1 MIKSLLKLLVVL
13 VIGVL
18 VYNYFFGT
26 PSEKETS
33 KEIFSDVR
41 DLGKA
46 SWGLLRSE
54 KEKFDAGK
62 YDEAVDKVGGLLRS
76 LNGKARDIGDRESL
90 QRLEELERR
99 RVALDKEITEMDR
112 LNETGK
118 TTAANKKETEIRKEW
133 RTLMDA
139 TEVIMNNLEKAPR

>member
-1 MIKSLLKLLVVL
+1 MKSLLKLLVVV

-26 PSEKETS
+26 QEEKETS
-33 KEIFSDVR
+33 KEIFSNVR

-46 SWGLLRSE
+46 TWGLLRSE
-54 KEKFDAGK
+54 KAKFDEGK

-76 LNGKARDIGDRESL
+76 LNGKARDIGDDESL
-90 QRLEELERR
+90 RRLEDLEKRR
-99 RVALDKEITEMDR
+99 MELDKEIAEMDR

-118 TTAANKKETEIRKEW
+118 TTAAKAKETEIKKDW

-139 TEVIMNNLEKAPR
+139 TEAIMNNLEKAPR